1 MSKLNKKLIFYI
13 IGMLLIFNGGAM
25 LISSIV
31 SLIVNDGAIREITL
45 SAVIVIVLG
54 CLIMTF
60 SKNNIRQINKRDGY
74 LIVTIGWL
82 TMVFSGMLPYYL
94 TNSITYFPNL
104 LFETMSG
111 YTTTGSTILND
122 IEALPKSIV
131 FWRSMTHW
139 LGGMGIIVLA
149 IAILPLLGIGGMQLF
164 SAEVPGTGIN
174 GDKLHP
180 RISDTAKR
188 LWMIYV
194 GLTITE
200 TVLLNL
206 AGMSFFDAINNS
218 MSNIASGGFSSRNAS
233 IGHWN
238 NIPIIQYIVIVFMFL
253 AGTNFIL
260 IYFGLTGKIKK
271 IIKDTEFKWYVS
283 FISIFVIISTI
294 SLYSSVDLTQT
305 DVIHPQVFG
314 KFESSFRH
322 ALFQVVAIVTTTG
335 FVTGDF
341 TSWTPFLTMLFFGI
355 MFMGGSSGST
365 SGGVKVL
372 RHLILIKNGMLE
384 FKRSL
389 HPNAIIPLRHN
400 NSVVEKPIV
409 IHVLAFFILYLI
421 LFIIGAGVLSLL
433 GLDFTSAIGGA
444 ASSIGNV
451 GPALGTLGPTSN
463 FDSLPVLGKYWCA
476 FLMLVGRLELF
487 TVLILFTPYFWR
499 DH

>member
-1 MSKLNKKLIFYI
+1 MTKLNKKLIFYI
-13 IGMLLIFNGGAM
+13 IGMLLVFNGGAM
-25 LISSIV
+25 LFSSLV
-31 SLIVNDGAIREITL
+31 SLITNDGVLQEVTL
-45 SAVIVIVLG
+45 SAIITIVIG
-54 CLIMTF
+54 YSIMILTK
-60 SKNNIRQINKRDGY
+60 SNIRQINKRDGY

-104 LFETMSG
+104 FFETMSG

-122 IEALPKSIV
+122 IEALPKSII

-164 SAEVPGTGIN
+164 SAESPGTGIS
-174 GDKLHP
+174 GDKIHP

-194 GLTITE
+194 GLTIVE
-200 TVLLNL
+200 TLLLNL

-233 IGHWN
+233 IGFWN
-238 NIPIIQYIVIVFMFL
+238 DNPLIQYIIIVFMFL

-260 IYFGLTGKIKK
+260 IYFGLTGRIKK
-271 IIKDTEFKWYVS
+271 IIQDTELKWYIS
-283 FISIFVIISTI
+283 FISIFTLFITI
-294 SLYSSVDLTQT
+294 ALFVSVDLTQT
-305 DVIHPQVFG
+305 DVFHPQVYG
-314 KFESSFRH
+314 KLESSFRH

-341 TSWTPFLTMLFFGI
+341 ISWTPFITMFFFGI
-355 MFMGGSSGST
+355 MFLGGSSGST
-365 SGGVKVL
+365 SGGVKIL
-372 RHLILIKNGMLE
+372 RHLILIKNGILE

-451 GPALGTLGPTSN
+451 GPALGSLGPTSN
-463 FDSLPVLGKYWCA
+463 FDSLPEMGKYWCS

>member
-1 MSKLNKKLIFYI
+1 MAKLNIKLMLYI
-13 IGMLLIFNGGAM
+13 IGMLLVFNGVSM
-25 LISSIV
+25 LITSVV
-31 SLIVNDGAIREITL
+31 SLIVDDGVFIKLIL
-45 SAVIVIVLG
+45 SALMPISLG
-54 CLIMTF
+54 IILMLTN
-60 SKNNIRQINKRDGY
+60 KNSIRQINKRDGY
-74 LIVTIGWL
+74 IIVTFGWL
-82 TMVFSGMLPYYL
+82 TMVMSGMLPYYF
-94 TNSITYFPNL
+94 TNSIFGVANL
-104 LFETMSG
+104 FFETMSG
-111 YTTTGSTILND
+111 YTTTGSTILDD
-122 IEALPKSIV
+122 IEVLPMSII

-164 SAEVPGTGIN
+164 SAEAPGMSS
-174 GDKLHP
+174 DKIHP

-188 LWMIYV
+188 LWLIYV
-194 GLTITE
+194 GLTVIE
-200 TVLLNL
+200 TILLNI

-218 MSNIASGGFSSRNAS
+218 MSNIASGGFSSKNES
-233 IGHWN
+233 IAYWN
-238 NIPIIQYIVIVFMFL
+238 NVPIIQYIIVVFMFL

-271 IIKDTEFKWYVS
+271 IYGNTEFRWYFS
-283 FISIFVIISTI
+283 LITLFVLITTLIIYT
-294 SLYSSVDLTQT
+294 SVDLSKTM
-305 DVIHPQVFG
+305 VNHPEIYG
-314 KFESSFRH
+314 KLESSFRH

-341 TSWTPFLTMLFFGI
+341 VSWGPFLTMFFFGI
-355 MFMGGSSGST
+355 MFLGGSSGST

-372 RHLILIKNGMLE
+372 RHLILIKNGLLE

-400 NSVVEKPIV
+400 NSVVEKPVV

-433 GLDFTSAIGGA
+433 GLDFVSAIGSS

-451 GPALGTLGPTSN
+451 GPALGNFGPTN
-463 FDSLPVLGKYWCA
+463 TFNSLPDLGKYWCA

-487 TVLILFTPYFWR
+487 TVLIIFTPFFWR
-499 DH
+499 DY

>member
-1 MSKLNKKLIFYI
+1 
-13 IGMLLIFNGGAM
+13 M
-25 LISSIV
+25 LISSLV
-31 SLIVNDGAIREITL
+31 SLIVDDGAVREITL
-45 SAVIVIVLG
+45 SATIVIISGLF
-54 CLIMTF
+54 LMSF
-60 SKNNIRQINKRDGY
+60 FKNNSRKINKRDGY

-82 TMVFSGMLPYYL
+82 TMVFSGMVPYYL
-94 TNSITYFPNL
+94 TDSITYFPNL

-122 IEALPKSIV
+122 VEALPKSII

-139 LGGMGIIVLA
+139 LGGMGIFVLA

-164 SAEVPGTGIN
+164 SAEAPGTGISS
-174 GDKLHP
+174 DKIHP

-194 GLTITE
+194 GLTIAE
-200 TVLLNL
+200 TILLNF

-218 MSNIASGGFSSRNAS
+218 MSNIASGGFSSKNES
-233 IGHWN
+233 IGYWN
-238 NIPIIQYIVIVFMFL
+238 NMPFVQYIIIIFMFL

-271 IIKDTEFKWYVS
+271 IIQNTEFKWYVS
-283 FISIFVIISTI
+283 FISVFTIIVSTVLFI
-294 SLYSSVDLTQT
+294 SVDLNET
-305 DVIHPQVFG
+305 DIFHPQVYG

-322 ALFQVVAIVTTTG
+322 ALFQVVAITTTTG

-341 TSWTPFLTMLFFGI
+341 ISWTPFITMFFFGI
-355 MFMGGSSGST
+355 MFLGGSSGST
-365 SGGVKVL
+365 SGGVKIL
-372 RHLILIKNGMLE
+372 RHLILIKNGILE

-433 GLDFTSAIGGA
+433 GLDFISAIGGA

-451 GPALGTLGPTSN
+451 GPALGTLGPLNN
-463 FDSLPVLGKYWCA
+463 FDSLPVLAKYWCS

-487 TVLILFTPYFWR
+487 TVLILFTPFFWK

>member
-1 MSKLNKKLIFYI
+1 
-13 IGMLLIFNGGAM
+13 MLLVFNGGAM
-25 LISSIV
+25 LISSLV
-31 SLIVNDGAIREITL
+31 SLIVDDGAVREITL
-45 SAVIVIVLG
+45 SATIVIISGLF
-54 CLIMTF
+54 LMSF
-60 SKNNIRQINKRDGY
+60 FKNNSRKINKRDGY

-82 TMVFSGMLPYYL
+82 TMVFSGMVPYYL
-94 TNSITYFPNL
+94 TDSITYFPNL

-122 IEALPKSIV
+122 VEALPKSII

-164 SAEVPGTGIN
+164 SAEAPGTGISS
-174 GDKLHP
+174 DKIHP

-194 GLTITE
+194 GLTIAE
-200 TVLLNL
+200 TLLLNF

-218 MSNIASGGFSSRNAS
+218 MSNIASGGFSSKNES
-233 IGHWN
+233 IGYWN
-238 NIPIIQYIVIVFMFL
+238 NMPFVQYIIIIFMFL

-271 IIKDTEFKWYVS
+271 IIQNTEFKWYVS
-283 FISIFVIISTI
+283 FISVFTIIVTTVLFI
-294 SLYSSVDLTQT
+294 SVDLNET
-305 DVIHPQVFG
+305 DIFHPQVYG

-322 ALFQVVAIVTTTG
+322 ALFQVVAITTTTG

-341 TSWTPFLTMLFFGI
+341 ISWTPFITMFFFGI
-355 MFMGGSSGST
+355 MFLGGSSGST
-365 SGGVKVL
+365 SGGVKIL
-372 RHLILIKNGMLE
+372 RHLILIKNGILE

-433 GLDFTSAIGGA
+433 GLDFISAIGGA

-451 GPALGTLGPTSN
+451 GPALGTLGPLSN
-463 FDSLPVLGKYWCA
+463 FDSLPVLAKYWCS

-487 TVLILFTPYFWR
+487 TVLILFTPFFWK

>member
-1 MSKLNKKLIFYI
+1 
-13 IGMLLIFNGGAM
+13 MLLVFNGGAM
-25 LISSIV
+25 LISSLV
-31 SLIVNDGAIREITL
+31 SLIVDDGAVREITL
-45 SAVIVIVLG
+45 SATIVIISGL
-54 CLIMTF
+54 LLMSF
-60 SKNNIRQINKRDGY
+60 FKNNSRKINKRDGY

-82 TMVFSGMLPYYL
+82 TMVFSGMVPYYL
-94 TNSITYFPNL
+94 TDSITYFPNL

-111 YTTTGSTILND
+111 YTTTGSTIIND
-122 IEALPKSIV
+122 VEALPKSII

-164 SAEVPGTGIN
+164 SAEAPGTGISS
-174 GDKLHP
+174 DKIHP

-194 GLTITE
+194 GLTIAE
-200 TVLLNL
+200 TILLNF

-218 MSNIASGGFSSRNAS
+218 MSNIASGGFSSKNES
-233 IGHWN
+233 IGYWN
-238 NIPIIQYIVIVFMFL
+238 NMPFVQYIIIIFMFL

-271 IIKDTEFKWYVS
+271 IIQNTEFKWYVS
-283 FISIFVIISTI
+283 FISVFTIIVTTVLFI
-294 SLYSSVDLTQT
+294 SVDLNET
-305 DVIHPQVFG
+305 DIFHPQVYG

-322 ALFQVVAIVTTTG
+322 ALFQVVAITTTTG

-341 TSWTPFLTMLFFGI
+341 ISWTPFITMFFFGI
-355 MFMGGSSGST
+355 MFLGGSSGST
-365 SGGVKVL
+365 SGGVKIL
-372 RHLILIKNGMLE
+372 RHLILIKNGILE

-400 NSVVEKPIV
+400 SSVVEKPIV

-433 GLDFTSAIGGA
+433 GLDFISAIGGA

-451 GPALGTLGPTSN
+451 GPALGTLGPLNN
-463 FDSLPVLGKYWCA
+463 FDSLPVLAKYWCS

-487 TVLILFTPYFWR
+487 TVLILFTPFFWK

>member
-1 MSKLNKKLIFYI
+1 
-13 IGMLLIFNGGAM
+13 MLLVFNGVSM
-25 LISSIV
+25 LITSVV
-31 SLIVNDGAIREITL
+31 SLIVDDGVFIKLVL
-45 SAVIVIVLG
+45 SALMPMSLG
-54 CLIMTF
+54 IILMLTN
-60 SKNNIRQINKRDGY
+60 KNTIRQINKRDGY
-74 LIVTIGWL
+74 IIVTLGWL
-82 TMVFSGMLPYYL
+82 TMVISGMLPYYF
-94 TNSITYFPNL
+94 TNSIFGGANL
-104 LFETMSG
+104 FFETMSG
-111 YTTTGSTILND
+111 YTTTGSTILD
-122 IEALPKSIV
+122 DVEVLPMSII

-164 SAEVPGTGIN
+164 SAEAPGVSS
-174 GDKLHP
+174 DKIHP

-188 LWMIYV
+188 LWLIYV
-194 GLTITE
+194 GLTVIE
-200 TVLLNL
+200 TILLNI

-218 MSNIASGGFSSRNAS
+218 MSNIASGGFSSKNES
-233 IGHWN
+233 IAYWN
-238 NIPIIQYIVIVFMFL
+238 NAPMIQYIIVIFMFL

-271 IIKDTEFKWYVS
+271 IYGNTEFRWYFS
-283 FISIFVIISTI
+283 LITIFVLITTLI
-294 SLYSSVDLTQT
+294 LYTSVDLSKTM
-305 DVIHPQVFG
+305 VNHPEIYG
-314 KFESSFRH
+314 KLESSFRH

-341 TSWTPFLTMLFFGI
+341 VSWGPFLTMFFFGI
-355 MFMGGSSGST
+355 MFLGGSSGST

-372 RHLILIKNGMLE
+372 RHLILIKNGLLE

-400 NSVVEKPIV
+400 NSVVEKPVV

-433 GLDFTSAIGGA
+433 GLDFVSAIGSS

-451 GPALGTLGPTSN
+451 GPALGDFGPTNSFN
-463 FDSLPVLGKYWCA
+463 SLPNLGKYWCA

-487 TVLILFTPYFWR
+487 TVLIIFTPFFWR
-499 DH
+499 DY